1 MSNSNKLNF
10 ALALQ
15 SVAVKLSAISKKVQ
29 SVFDAGKGA
38 NQWSAFCLKTGEHY
52 ELPEGMTKISE
63 YVFAHHLSL
72 KTVGLPSTLQTIENS
87 AFEGSPV
94 RVGQFPDSLEE
105 ISYDAFYNSDN
116 LAVVF
121 SPGISKIGSSAFYG
135 NANLK
140 EVTFVKTNQK
150 SGTPA
155 ELADDAFDN
164 CPNLV
169 KINVPWGE
177 GEVPG
182 APWGAVNA
190 TVNYKYWDNIP
201 DVFHFPEGFEKIP
214 DYLFYDTTA
223 TTAKEI
229 YLGDECKEVGEASFY
244 RATKLKTVHL
254 PDGLKKI
261 GAYGF
266 RHCSALE
273 LSELPD
279 SVEVIEKSAFEK
291 TLVALSKLPNSLNKI
306 GTNCFSNCSRNNFT
320 EIPAGVVSIESNAF
334 LNNTGL
340 TEVTFLGTPAYIKNT
355 AFSGCENLSEIYV
368 PWGKDDPIN
377 ENAPWGADD
386 PWIFYNRR

>member
-38 NQWSAFCLKTGEHY
+38 DQWNAYCLKTGEHY
-52 ELPEGMTKISE
+52 ELPEGTTKISQYMFE
-63 YVFAHHLSL
+63 RHLSL
-72 KTVGLPSTLQTIENS
+72 KTVGLPSTIQTIENS

-116 LAVVF
+116 IAVVF
-121 SPGISKIGSSAFYG
+121 SPGISKIGASAFYG

-190 TVNYKYWDNIP
+190 TVSYNYWDNIP

-214 DYLFYDTTA
+214 DHLFYDATVTTA
-223 TTAKEI
+223 EEI
-229 YLGDECKEVGEASFY
+229 YLGDECKEIGECAFY
-244 RATKLKTVHL
+244 KARKLKTVHL

-266 RHCSALE
+266 RYCSALE

-279 SVEVIEKSAFEK
+279 SIEEIGNRAFHGSS
-291 TLVALSKLPNSLNKI
+291 VSLSKLPSNIKTI
-306 GTNCFSNCSRNNFT
+306 GPYSFQDCAGNTFT

-340 TEVTFLGTPAYIKNT
+340 TELTFLGTPAYIKET
-355 AFSGCENLSEIYV
+355 ALKGCENLSEIYV
-368 PWGKDDPIN
+368 PWGEGEVPG
-377 ENAPWGADD
+377 APWGADD